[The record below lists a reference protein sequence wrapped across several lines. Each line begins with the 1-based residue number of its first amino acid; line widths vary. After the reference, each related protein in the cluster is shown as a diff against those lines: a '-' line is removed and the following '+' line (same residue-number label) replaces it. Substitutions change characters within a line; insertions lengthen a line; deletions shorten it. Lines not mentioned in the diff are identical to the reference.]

1 MKLAWRFAL
10 LVLQIALLTLLAEGE
25 LDFIYRAF

>member
-10 LVLQIALLTLLAEGE
+10 LAIQIALLTLLARGE
-25 LDFIYRAF
+25 LDFVYRAF

>member
-10 LVLQIALLTLLAEGE
+10 LVLQVALLTIMARGE
-25 LDFIYRAF
+25 LDFVYRAF

>member
-10 LVLQIALLTLLAEGE
+10 LGLQIALLTLFARGE
-25 LDFIYRAF
+25 LDFVYRAF